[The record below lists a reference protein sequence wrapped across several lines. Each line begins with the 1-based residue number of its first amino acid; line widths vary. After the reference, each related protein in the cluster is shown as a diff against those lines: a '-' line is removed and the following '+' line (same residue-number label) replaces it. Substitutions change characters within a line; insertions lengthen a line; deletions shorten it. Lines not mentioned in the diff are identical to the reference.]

1 MISRF
6 DSGLQWQLIY
16 LVFLVTACLVHAHP
30 DLQNSLL
37 VDLDP
42 SRVRLE
48 VNVSVKELSVA
59 HGIIGLPVNGVGR
72 LDTAAIQRAAEAHR
86 AYTLSHLK
94 VSTGE
99 SVLAGEV
106 TQLRSP
112 PFFGDP
118 THTFF
123 QYQIDY
129 PLQGQL
135 PRELSIDHEMLKEW
149 PYSAGTSWN
158 VSYVVRLK
166 QPIGSSPT
174 TWLLRAKQPIS
185 IATGWESAIPAVA
198 IPAAST
204 GWRNFCDYLWHGV
217 THILTGYDHLLFVTA
232 LVLGS
237 ISFWQMAKVI
247 VAFTTA
253 HSLTLVLCVFGIV
266 RLPSSIIEPLI
277 AVSIVVVALGNLL
290 HPQSRGSHA
299 RLAVA
304 FGFGLIHG
312 LGFAGGLLVAMEGL
326 PLIGVS
332 VALIGFSL
340 GVEIGHQAVVIPVF
354 IALSRGRK
362 KLKERTIN
370 RLSRYLSVVIAGCG
384 IYYLIVALQ

>member
-1 MISRF
+1 MISRCNL
-6 DSGLQWQLIY
+6 GLRWQLIY
-16 LVFLVTACLVHAHP
+16 LVLLVTVSFVHAHP

-37 VDLDP
+37 VDLEP
-42 SRVRLE
+42 SRIRLE

-59 HGIIGLPVNGVGR
+59 HGITGLPVNGVGR

-86 AYTLSHLK
+86 AYALSHLK
-94 VSTGE
+94 VSTGQ

-118 THTFF
+118 TYTFY

-129 PLQGQL
+129 PLLVPL
-135 PRELSIDHEMLKEW
+135 PRELRIDHDMLKEW

-158 VSYVVRLK
+158 VSYAVRLK
-166 QPIGSSPT
+166 QSIGPSPT

-185 IATGWESAIPAVA
+185 IATGWETA
-198 IPAAST
+198 IPAAAVPAAPA
-204 GWRNFCDYLWHGV
+204 GWRNFREYLWHGV

-232 LVLGS
+232 LVIGS

-247 VAFTTA
+247 AAFTIA

-277 AVSIVVVALGNLL
+277 AGSIVVVALGNLF
-290 HPQSRGSHA
+290 HSQPRGSHA
-299 RLAVA
+299 RLAAA

-312 LGFAGGLLVAMEGL
+312 LGFAGGLLGAMEGL
-326 PLIGVS
+326 PLVGVS

-354 IALSRGRK
+354 TLLSQGRR
-362 KLKERTIN
+362 KLSGKTTN
-370 RLSRYLSVVIAGCG
+370 LMNRYLSVLIVGCG
-384 IYYLIVALQ
+384 IYYLIVALK